1 MSEHYLYDNDTVLP
15 DHYDIANGASVS
27 AARIRELYAMV
38 SAMQERGLVVIV
50 RVMRDDD
57 DDAGERLVFST
68 HPDTVAAETQG
79 EKDA

>member
-1 MSEHYLYDNDTVLP
+1 MSEYNLYDHDSALP
-15 DHYDIANGASVS
+15 DHYDIPTGASVS

-38 SAMQERGLVVIV
+38 SAMQERGLVVMV
-50 RVMRDDD
+50 RVVRDGE

-79 EKDA
+79 EK